1 MAPTYEPFRRVLA
14 RCTGRVKPVE
24 AAQLRSI
31 FLDYFADN
39 GHTVVPSASL
49 IPHDQSLLFT
59 VAGMVPFKPYFTEE
73 EPAPYKRAV
82 SIQKCFRA
90 PDIDIIGTTQRH
102 LTFFEMMG
110 NFSFGDYFK
119 EGAIKYAWGLITEG
133 FGLDPD
139 RLWVTVHDSDDQAEG
154 LWRDLIGVRPE
165 RIQRLDED
173 NFWGMGDSGPCGPCS
188 EIFFDKGPQF
198 GADGGP
204 AFGGEDRFIE
214 FWNLVFMQYEKGPGG
229 SMTELP
235 KKNID
240 TGAGFERVLS
250 ILNGVESVFAT
261 DLFTPLL
268 ETASRALKTTYG
280 KDEQTDVAIRRIA
293 EHGRAM
299 TMLVSDG
306 VLPSN
311 EGRGYVLRR
320 IIRRAILAARRS
332 GSDATLV
339 SSLVE
344 ATIEKMGGAYPVLV
358 KDRDLIVEVLEREEA
373 GFARTLRTGLSLLE
387 EARDEVLAS
396 GAKIFPG
403 DVAFKL
409 HDTHGFPIELTD
421 EIVAESG
428 LEVQRAAFDGAMK
441 LQRERARASAKTLH
455 LADDAQY
462 RELIE
467 SHGTT
472 EFVGRDITRYSIETQ
487 VVAVLVGED
496 GTSELFLD
504 STPFYAESGGQVG
517 DTGVVVTESG
527 RFEVL
532 DTQNVAGGL
541 FAHRGRL
548 TGEILAGQNALA
560 TIDATRREAT
570 RRNHT
575 ATHLLH
581 AGLRAVL
588 GDHVRQ
594 QGSYVGPE
602 RLRFDFSHGAGLRSD
617 EAGEILTIVNT
628 DVVTNEGVETIQTSK
643 QDAETMG
650 AVAFFGDKY
659 GDRVR
664 VVRAGSHSLEF
675 CGGTH
680 VERLGDIGQIQIVSE
695 SSIGSNT
702 RRIEAVSGLGAH
714 RRSHEME
721 RALGSVATLLKTS
734 LDDVVPSLERLV
746 DRQRELD
753 REIATLRQA
762 QLSHLA
768 EQLHTS
774 SAHDVLVA
782 RVDGYAGD
790 QLRTLAQDLQRRGRR
805 AVVLVGTA
813 EDKVAVAVASDETLD
828 AQSVVKQLAGFVG
841 GGGGGSNRLA
851 LAGGRDASGID
862 ALLIAAAAL

>member
-1 MAPTYEPFRRVLA
+1 M
-14 RCTGRVKPVE
+14 E
-24 AAQLRSI
+24 AAELRSI
-31 FLDYFADN
+31 FLNYFADN
-39 GHTVVPSASL
+39 GHLIVPSASL
-49 IPHDQSLLFT
+49 IPHDPSLLFT
-59 VAGMVPFKPYFTEE
+59 VAGMVPFKPYFLLEE
-73 EPAPYKRAV
+73 TPPAPRAV

-119 EGAIKYAWGLITEG
+119 EGAIRYAWGLITEG

-139 RLWVTVHDSDDQAEG
+139 RLWITVHHSDDQAEE
-154 LWRDLIGVRPE
+154 LWRDLIGVAPE
-165 RIQRLDED
+165 RIQRLGED
-173 NFWGMGDSGPCGPCS
+173 NFWDMGETGPCGPCS
-188 EIFFDKGPQF
+188 EIFFDKGASF

-204 AFGGEDRFIE
+204 AHGGEDRFIE
-214 FWNLVFMQYEKGPGG
+214 FWNLVFMQFEKGPGG
-229 SMTELP
+229 SMVDLP
-235 KKNID
+235 KQNID

-268 ETASRALKTTYG
+268 ETAARALDTPYG
-280 KDEQTDVAIRRIA
+280 RDEETDVAIRRIA

-332 GSDATLV
+332 GSDAALTAKLV
-339 SSLVE
+339 D

-358 KDRDLIVEVLEREEA
+358 KDRDLIVSILEREEA
-373 GFARTLRTGLSLLE
+373 GFARTLRTGMTLLE
-387 EARDEVLAS
+387 DARDEVLA
-396 GAKIFPG
+396 AHTTVFPG
-403 DVAFKL
+403 DVAFRL
-409 HDTHGFPIELTD
+409 HDTHGFPIELTS

-428 LEVQRAAFDGAMK
+428 LAVDREAFDAAMSA
-441 LQRERARASAKTLH
+441 QRNRARASAKALN
-455 LADDAQY
+455 LADEAQY

-467 SHGTT
+467 RHGTT
-472 EFVGRDITRYSIETQ
+472 EFLGRDVDRYSIETT
-487 VVAVLVGED
+487 VVAILVGED
-496 GTSELFLD
+496 GTSELFLE

-517 DTGVVVTESG
+517 DVGVVVTESG

-548 TGEILAGQNALA
+548 TGEILPGQLGVA

-581 AGLRAVL
+581 SGLRTIL

-594 QGSYVGPE
+594 QGSYVGPD
-602 RLRFDFSHGAGLRSD
+602 RLRFDFAHGEGVRREERD
-617 EAGEILTIVNT
+617 EILNLVNA
-628 DVVTNEGVETIQTSK
+628 DVVANEPVETIQTSK
-643 QDAETMG
+643 SDAEKMG
-650 AVAFFGDKY
+650 AIAFFGDKY

-664 VVRAGSHSLEF
+664 VVRAGRHSLEF

-680 VERLGDIGQIQIVSE
+680 VARLGDIGQIQVVSE
-695 SSIGSNT
+695 SSIGANT
-702 RRIEAVSGLGAH
+702 RRIEAVSALGAF
-714 RRSHEME
+714 RRSAEME
-721 RALGSVATLLKTS
+721 GSLSAVAAILKS
-734 LDDVVPSLERLV
+734 SMDDVVPSLERV
-746 DRQRELD
+746 VEHQRDLEK
-753 REIATLRQA
+753 EVASLRQA
-762 QLSHLA
+762 QLALFA
-768 EQLHTS
+768 EQLHQR
-774 SAHDVLVA
+774 SADPVLVA

-790 QLRTLAQDLQRRGRR
+790 QLRSLAQGLQRRGRR
-805 AVVLVGTA
+805 CVVLVGA
-813 EDKVAVAVASDETLD
+813 HESKVAIAVASDDSLD
-828 AQSVVKQLAGFVG
+828 ASSAVKELAALVG
-841 GGGGGSNRLA
+841 GGGGGSPRLA
-851 LAGGRDASGID
+851 LAGGRDVEGID
-862 ALLIAAAAL
+862 RVLVAASAL

>member
-1 MAPTYEPFRRVLA
+1 M
-14 RCTGRVKPVE
+14 E

-31 FLDYFADN
+31 FQNYFVEN
-39 GHTVVPSASL
+39 GHTLVPSASL
-49 IPHDQSLLFT
+49 IPHDPSLLFT

-73 EPAPYKRAV
+73 EVAPYKRAV

-90 PDIDIIGTTQRH
+90 ADIDIIGTTLRH

-119 EGAIKYAWGLITEG
+119 EGAIKYAWGLVTEG
-133 FGLDPD
+133 FGLDPEQ
-139 RLWVTVHDSDDQAEG
+139 LWVTVHTSDDQAEE
-154 LWRDLIGVRPE
+154 LWRDVIGVRPE

-173 NFWGMGDSGPCGPCS
+173 NFWGMGDTGPCGPCS
-188 EIFFDKGPQF
+188 EIFFDKGPAF
-198 GADGGP
+198 GEEGGP
-204 AFGGEDRFIE
+204 AFGGEDRYME
-214 FWNLVFMQYEKGPGG
+214 FWNLVFMQFEKGPGG
-229 SMTELP
+229 TMTELP

-240 TGAGFERVLS
+240 TGSGFERTLS
-250 ILNGVESVFAT
+250 ILNGVESVFFT
-261 DLFTPLL
+261 DLFAPLL
-268 ETASRALKTTYG
+268 ETASRALNVALG
-280 KDEQTDVAIRRIA
+280 HDDETDVAIRRIA

-306 VLPSN
+306 VLPAN

-320 IIRRAILAARRS
+320 IIRRAILAARRA
-332 GSDATLV
+332 GSEAPLAA
-339 SSLVE
+339 SLVD

-358 KDRDLIVEVLEREEA
+358 KDRDLIVSVLEREEA

-387 EARDEVLAS
+387 SARAEVTTS
-396 GAKIFPG
+396 GQDVFPG

-409 HDTHGFPIELTD
+409 HDTHGFPIELTE
-421 EIVAESG
+421 EIVGESG
-428 LEVQRAAFDGAMK
+428 LSVDRVTFDAALKDQRD
-441 LQRERARASAKTLH
+441 RARSSAKALN
-455 LADDAQY
+455 LADDAHY
-462 RELIE
+462 RDLVER
-467 SHGTT
+467 HGAT
-472 EFVGRDITRYSIETQ
+472 EFVGRDITRYSIETT
-487 VVAVLVGED
+487 VLALLKGED

-517 DTGVVVTESG
+517 DTGAIVTETG

-548 TGEILAGQNALA
+548 TGDVVPGQVAVA
-560 TIDATRREAT
+560 TIDPSRREST

-581 AGLRAVL
+581 SGLRAVL

-594 QGSYVGPE
+594 QGSFVGPD
-602 RLRFDFSHGAGLRSD
+602 RLRFDFSHGAGLSAEEED
-617 EAGEILTIVNT
+617 EILTLVNT
-628 DVVTNEGVETIQTSK
+628 DVVANEAVETIQTTK
-643 QDAETMG
+643 AEAQSMG

-680 VERLGDIGQIQIVSE
+680 VDRLGDIGQVQLVSE
-695 SSIGSNT
+695 GSIGSNT
-702 RRIEAVSGLGAH
+702 RRIEAVSALAAY

-721 RALGSVATLLKTS
+721 GALGTVATLLKTS

-746 DRQRELD
+746 ERQRD
-753 REIATLRQA
+753 IDKEIASLRQS
-762 QLSHLA
+762 QLSSFA
-768 EQLHTS
+768 EALHVANS
-774 SAHDVLVA
+774 GDVLVA
-782 RVDGYAGD
+782 RVDGYAGE

-805 AVVLVGTA
+805 VVVLAGNVD
-813 EDKVAVAVASDETLD
+813 DKVAIVVASDESLNARET
-828 AQSVVKQLAGFVG
+828 VKELAALVG
-841 GGGGGSNRLA
+841 GGGGGSTSLA
-851 LAGGRDASGID
+851 LAGGRDVEGID
-862 ALLIAAAAL
+862 RVLAAAGKL

>member
-1 MAPTYEPFRRVLA
+1 
-14 RCTGRVKPVE
+14 VKPVE

-39 GHTVVPSASL
+39 AHTVVPSASL

-73 EPAPYKRAV
+73 ETAPYKRAV
-82 SIQKCFRA
+82 SVQKCFRA

-119 EGAIKYAWGLITEG
+119 EGAIRYAWGLITEG

-139 RLWVTVHDSDDQAEG
+139 RLWITVHTSDDQAEE

-173 NFWGMGDSGPCGPCS
+173 NFWGMGDAGPCGPCS

-198 GADGGP
+198 GDDGGP
-204 AFGGEDRFIE
+204 ALGGEDRFVE

-240 TGAGFERVLS
+240 TGAGFERTLS

-261 DLFTPLL
+261 DLFAPLL
-268 ETASRALKTTYG
+268 ETASRALKVPYG
-280 KDEQTDVAIRRIA
+280 RAEETDVAIRRIA
-293 EHGRAM
+293 DHGRAM

-320 IIRRAILAARRS
+320 IIRRAILAARRA
-332 GSDATLV
+332 GSDAPLAQALV
-339 SSLVE
+339 D
-344 ATIEKMGGAYPVLV
+344 ATIEKMGTAYPVLA

-373 GFARTLRTGLSLLE
+373 GFARTLRTGMSLLE
-387 EARDEVLAS
+387 EARDQVLANKS
-396 GAKIFPG
+396 SVFPG

-428 LEVQRAAFDGAMK
+428 LKVERGAFDAAMAV
-441 LQRERARASAKTLH
+441 QRERARAKAKTLN

-462 RELIE
+462 RDLIE
-467 SHGTT
+467 QYGTT
-472 EFVGRDITRYSIETQ
+472 EFVGRDVTRYSVETQ
-487 VVAVLVGED
+487 VLAMLVGGD
-496 GTSELFLD
+496 GVGELFLD

-517 DTGVVVTESG
+517 DTGTIVTETG

-532 DTQNVAGGL
+532 DTQSVAGGL

-548 TGEILAGQNALA
+548 SGEVLPGQVAVA
-560 TIDATRREAT
+560 TIDPVRREAT

-581 AGLRAVL
+581 AGLRSVL

-602 RLRFDFSHGAGLRSD
+602 RLRFDFSHGAGLRSN
-617 EAGEILTIVNT
+617 EADEILLLVNS
-628 DVVTNEGVETIQTSK
+628 DVVANEGVETIQTTKSE
-643 QDAETMG
+643 AETMG
-650 AVAFFGDKY
+650 AIAFFGDKY

-664 VVRAGSHSLEF
+664 VVRAGAHSLEF

-680 VERLGDIGQIQIVSE
+680 VDRLGDIGQIQIVSE
-695 SSIGSNT
+695 ASIGSNT
-702 RRIEAVSGLGAH
+702 RRIEAVSALGAH

-721 RALGSVATLLKTS
+721 SALGSVATLLKTS
-734 LDDVVPSLERLV
+734 LDDVVPALERLFE
-746 DRQRELD
+746 RQRDVEREL
-753 REIATLRQA
+753 ATLRQA
-762 QLSHLA
+762 QLSQFA
-768 EQLHTS
+768 ERLHAQS
-774 SAHDVLVA
+774 GDGVLVA

-790 QLRTLAQDLQRRGRR
+790 PLRTLAQDLQRRGRR
-805 AVVLVGTA
+805 AVVLAGA
-813 EDKVAVAVASDETLD
+813 ADDKVAIAVATDETLD
-828 AQSVVKQLAGFVG
+828 AEATVKKLAQLVG
-841 GGGGGSNRLA
+841 GGGGGSARIA

-862 ALLIAAAAL
+862 AVLVAAAAL